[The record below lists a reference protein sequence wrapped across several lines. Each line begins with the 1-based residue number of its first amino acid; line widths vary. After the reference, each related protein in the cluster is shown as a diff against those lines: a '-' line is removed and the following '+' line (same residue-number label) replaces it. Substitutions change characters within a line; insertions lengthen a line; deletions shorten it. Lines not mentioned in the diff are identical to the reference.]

1 MNLSPKEQEK
11 DILSYADKIWSTA
24 DILRGAGIKESL
36 FPTYMMPFFALMLVE
51 SRIVKS
57 LNDVKAENP
66 DFTNQE
72 IIDEVEDKE
81 LGYNKFI
88 IENNKR
94 LKDVCLNDNT
104 FQQDF
109 QDYLDAF
116 DYETRELLGALKG
129 DGEKFLDINGI
140 VGSLNAKKKL
150 FAFCQAWAEIDLSGY
165 NNSAITTLEEH
176 IKRRWADIS
185 AETAGEQYTPEDIIK
200 LIALLGA
207 EEMRHEDNHIKIY
220 DMTCGGGNMLYGVE
234 DEILEEKLKDDKDIK
249 IETFGQ
255 ELNDTL
261 YALCKI
267 ESRFREDS
275 SIACGN
281 TLTNDQFGSEEF
293 DLIVAN
299 PPYGVDWKDAK
310 KDVLSDQ
317 TGRFKYYPSTSDGQW
332 LFIQHAIAKLNDN
345 GRALIVL
352 NGSPLFSGDA
362 GSGESDARKW
372 LLDNDY
378 LEGLIQLPTNE
389 FFNTGITT
397 YIWVLNKN
405 KSPERKNKVILI
417 DASEMFVKLKKNKG
431 SKNCEIDA
439 DNRGKILE
447 IFKGFKESDNCKVFD
462 RSEFYYNKQS
472 INITNV
478 DINGKSIL
486 EKMPVNA
493 KGIQQKSMK
502 LEKVKDVKL
511 NGKLISNY
519 IGVALFDELLAKGIA
534 PDSDIERAS
543 GTDDLLK
550 SLKDKLAASL
560 KQIDNKDIV
569 VHSDNAVYRFD
580 DEKETL
586 IKEENGNIEE
596 LGKGLFD
603 IKITHKKATKSN
615 EGSIQIKVELKPDQE
630 KDYEIIPY
638 SFDDAEN
645 EKNIQDFLSKWVER
659 PYERLENKT
668 GAEVNF
674 NKIFYKPE
682 ELRPLKEIQDE
693 LWTSHEKLTSLMKE
707 VFNG

>member
-207 EEMRHEDNHIKIY
+207 EEMRHEDNHIKVY

-234 DEILEEKLKDDKDIK
+234 DEIQEEKLKEGKEIK

-275 SIACGN
+275 NIECGN
-281 TLTNDQFGSEEF
+281 TLTDDRFDGEEF

-317 TGRFKYYPSTSDGQW
+317 TGRFKHYPSTSDGQW

-362 GSGESDARKW
+362 GSGESEARKW

-397 YIWVLNKN
+397 YIWILNKN
-405 KSPERKNKVILI
+405 KSSERKNKVLLL
-417 DASEMFVKLKKNKG
+417 DASKMFVKLKKNKG
-431 SKNCEIDA
+431 SKNCEIDKN
-439 DNRGKILE
+439 NRSQILS
-447 IFKGFKESDNCKVFD
+447 IFKDFKETENCKIFD

-478 DINGKSIL
+478 DMNGKSL
-486 EKMPVNA
+486 VEYLPVNN
-493 KGIQQKSMK
+493 KGVKQKSIK
-502 LEKVKDVKL
+502 LDNISKIEIE
-511 NGKLISNY
+511 GKSLTDCLGI
-519 IGVALFDELLAKGIA
+519 ALFDELFKQ
-534 PDSDIERAS
+534 AS
-543 GTDDLLK
+543 EEDASVVSNQNDLLK
-550 SLKDKLAASL
+550 AMKDKLSNVL
-560 KQIDNKDIV
+560 KQVENKDVV
-569 VHSDNAVYRFD
+569 VHSGNAVYRYD

-586 IKEENGNIEE
+586 TKEENGQIEE
-596 LGKGLFD
+596 FGKGLFD
-603 IKITHKKATKSN
+603 IKVTHKKATKSN
-615 EGSIQIKVELKPDQE
+615 TGVVQIKVELKPDQE
-630 KDYEIIPY
+630 KDYEIIPF
-638 SFDDAEN
+638 SFDKNEN
-645 EKNIQDFLSKWVER
+645 QKNIQEFLNKWVER
-659 PYERLENKT
+659 PYEVLENKV

-693 LWTSHEKLTSLMKE
+693 LWASHEKLTSLMKE

>member
-1 MNLSPKEQEK
+1 MSLSPKEQEK

-57 LNDVKAENP
+57 LNDVKTENP
-66 DFTNQE
+66 NFTNDE
-72 IIDEVEDKE
+72 IIAEVEDKE
-81 LGYNKFI
+81 LGYNKYI

-116 DYETRELLGALKG
+116 DHETKELLGALKG

-140 VGSLNAKKKL
+140 KGSLSAKEKL
-150 FAFCQAWAEIDLSGY
+150 FAFCQAWSEIDLSSY

-185 AETAGEQYTPEDIIK
+185 AETAGEQYTPDDIIK
-200 LIALLGA
+200 LIALLGS
-207 EEMRHEDNHIKIY
+207 EEMRHEDNHIKVY

-234 DEILEEKLKDDKDIK
+234 DEILEEKLKDNKDIK

-275 SIACGN
+275 SIECGN
-281 TLTNDQFGSEEF
+281 TLTNDRFSDEEF

-310 KDVLSDQ
+310 KDILSDQ
-317 TGRFKYYPSTSDGQW
+317 TGRFKHYPSTSDGQW

-362 GSGESDARKW
+362 GSGESNARKW
-372 LLDNDY
+372 LLDNDH

-397 YIWVLNKN
+397 YLWILNKN
-405 KSPERKNKVILI
+405 KPSERKNKVILI
-417 DASEMFVKLKKNKG
+417 DASEMFVKLKKSKG
-431 SKNCEIDA
+431 NKNCEINL
-439 DNRGKILE
+439 DNRQRILE
-447 IFKGFKESDNCKVFD
+447 TFKEFKETDNCKIFD

-472 INITNV
+472 INITNIDV
-478 DINGKSIL
+478 NGKSL
-486 EKMPVNA
+486 LDRPPTNN
-493 KGIQQKSMK
+493 KGVKQKSIK
-502 LEKVKDVKL
+502 LGKISNIEFEGKSL
-511 NGKLISNY
+511 NGY
-519 IGVALFDELLAKGIA
+519 IGVALFDELLTRNVSPDADDVMAK
-534 PDSDIERAS
+534 DSD
-543 GTDDLLK
+543 GLLK
-550 SLKDKLAASL
+550 LAKDRLNNAL
-560 KQIDNKDIV
+560 KQVNNKDIV
-569 VHSDNAVYRFD
+569 VYSGDAVYYFD
-580 DEKETL
+580 DDKETL
-586 IKEENGNIEE
+586 IKEENGKIEE

-603 IKITHKKATKSN
+603 IKITHKKANKSN
-615 EGSIQIKVELKPDQE
+615 AGSVQIKVELKPDQE
-630 KDYEIIPY
+630 KDYEIIPF
-638 SFDDAEN
+638 SFDETEN
-645 EKNIQDFLSKWVER
+645 EKNIQEFLNKWVER
-659 PYERLENKT
+659 PYERLENKI

-693 LWTSHEKLTSLMKE
+693 LWASHEKLTSLMKE